1 MAKPM
6 SLKTF
11 LNVDYT
17 QTGDPQLA
25 YNAKKRKREIGAG
38 TDAEYSSTTPPNP
51 KSEALTVQQ
60 RLARARSLRKNRAKI
75 AIGRKRAARK
85 FASMDVLKRRS
96 RKAARKAIYKKL
108 TKGIDKKELS
118 VARRREIEK
127 KLEKMGPRIDRI
139 AKKMLPKVRKMEKE
153 RKQAK
158 RAKKKEK

>member
-1 MAKPM
+1 MAKPV

-25 YNAKKRKREIGAG
+25 YNAKKRKRDSGEG
-38 TDAEYSSTTPPNP
+38 TT
-51 KSEALTVQQ
+51 EALTVQQ
-60 RLARARSLRKNRAKI
+60 RLARARSLRKNKAKI

-85 FASMDVLKRRS
+85 FASMDVLKKRS
-96 RKAARKAIYKKL
+96 RKAARTAIYKKL
-108 TKGIDKKELS
+108 TKGIDKSELS

-139 AKKMLPKVRKMEKE
+139 AKKLLPATRKKEKE
-153 RKQAK
+153 RKQAM
-158 RAKKKEK
+158 RAGDKK